1 MIAVISGTTLA
12 SGINDAGKFLTAAND
27 TTPPTSCVTSSV
39 GSAEALVSNL
49 FAAINT
55 AKCEL
60 TNASQWPADF
70 ADEALSEGL
79 QKYDFVIVG
88 AGTAGSVVASRL
100 TENPRIKVLLLEAG
114 GDPPIE
120 SEVSF

>member
-1 MIAVISGTTLA
+1 MISGTTLA
-12 SGINDAGKFLTAAND
+12 SVIGDASKPLTAVND
-27 TTPPTSCVTSSV
+27 IAPPTSCTSSAI

-55 AKCEL
+55 AKGEL
-60 TNASQWPADF
+60 TSASQWPADF
-70 ADEALSEGL
+70 ADEALKEGL
-79 QKYDFVIVG
+79 EKYDFVVVG

-100 TENPRIKVLLLEAG
+100 TENARIKVLLLEAG
-114 GDPPIE
+114 GDPPLE